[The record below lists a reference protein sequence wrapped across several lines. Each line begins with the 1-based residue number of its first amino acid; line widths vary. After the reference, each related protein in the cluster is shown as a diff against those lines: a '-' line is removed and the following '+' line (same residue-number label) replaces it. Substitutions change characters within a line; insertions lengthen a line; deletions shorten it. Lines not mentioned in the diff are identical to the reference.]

1 MKKEYIEPEMQE
13 KLNDKMRKD
22 DELKR
27 MRR

>member
-1 MKKEYIEPEMQE
+1 MKKEYIEPEMLE

>member
-1 MKKEYIEPEMQE
+1 
-13 KLNDKMRKD
+13 MRKD